1 MPKASDKK
9 YILALDQGTTSS
21 RAILFNSK
29 AKKIASEQREF
40 TQYFPKP
47 GWVEHDAKELFL
59 CQLSVAQDV
68 IKKAKIKPDQIAAIG
83 ITNQRETVVLWD
95 KRTGEPVANAIVWQ
109 CRRTAEKALKLK
121 QKYSDMIQKK
131 TGLIPDAYFS
141 ATKIQWLLE
150 NVPGARKKAE
160 KGI

>member
-1 MPKASDKK
+1 MPKASEKK

-29 AKKIASEQREF
+29 AKKIASEQQEF

-68 IKKAKIKPDQIAAIG
+68 LKKAKVKPEQVAAIG

-121 QKYSDMIQKK
+121 QKYSGMIQ
-131 TGLIPDAYFS
+131 
-141 ATKIQWLLE
+141 
-150 NVPGARKKAE
+150 
-160 KGI
+160 